1 MKKVITC
8 GVLLVLLFATTVK
21 SQQLPIF
28 SQYLFNGFL
37 INPAYAGIDGL
48 TTVSLVSREQWVGLP
63 NAPTTQM
70 VSYQTR
76 LLPESFVG
84 QNAAVRQRL
93 MSRFT
98 DGRVGLGVTVFNDET
113 GIIMRNGANLTYA
126 YHLPLEQ
133 GELISMALT
142 GSFSQFSIDKSRLQ
156 LANPVDGV
164 IEKYSLN
171 MFMPDM
177 GAGIVYSNKS
187 FYAGLS
193 VDQLFQAYLK
203 FGPAQDAQYQL
214 YQEINLTGAYRLE
227 LDDQGTIFEP
237 NILIKTTAVTWATQ
251 MDLTGKVH
259 FPNDFWLGLSYR
271 TGSAIVFMTGIVLDQ
286 FTVGYSFDYNL
297 GNLGGQTY
305 GTHEFMVAYKFGN
318 TPSRLRWLNR

>member
-1 MKKVITC
+1 MT
-8 GVLLVLLFATTVK
+8 TTVK
-21 SQQLPIF
+21 SQQLPLF

-48 TTVSLVSREQWVGLP
+48 TTVNLVSREQWLGLP

-98 DGRVGLGVTVFNDET
+98 NGRVGLGVTIYNDET
-113 GIIMRNGANLTYA
+113 GIIARNGANFTYA
-126 YHLPLEQ
+126 YHLPLDN
-133 GELISMALT
+133 GGVISMALT
-142 GSFSQFSIDKSRLQ
+142 GSFCQFSIDKSRLD
-156 LANPVDGV
+156 LANTNDNL
-164 IEKYSLN
+164 IDKYALN
-171 MFMPDM
+171 MIIPNM
-177 GAGIVYSNKS
+177 GTGIVYSNNS

-193 VDQLFQAYLK
+193 VDQLFQAFLK
-203 FGPAQDAQYQL
+203 FGPVYDQQYQL
-214 YQEINLTGAYRLE
+214 FREYNLTAAYRVKM
-227 LDDQGTIFEP
+227 DDNGTIFEP
-237 NILIKTTAVTWATQ
+237 NILIKTTETTWTTQ
-251 MDLTGKVH
+251 MDLTGKIH

-271 TGSAIVFMTGIVLDQ
+271 TGSAIVLLTGVVLDQ
-286 FTVGYSFDYNL
+286 FTIGYSFDYNL
-297 GNLGGQTY
+297 GSLGSNTY